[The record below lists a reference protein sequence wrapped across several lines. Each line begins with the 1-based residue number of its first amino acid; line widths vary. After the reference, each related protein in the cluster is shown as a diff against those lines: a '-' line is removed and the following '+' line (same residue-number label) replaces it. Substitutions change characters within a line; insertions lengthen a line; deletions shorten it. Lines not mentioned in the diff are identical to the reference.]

1 MKKAKL
7 LSILMPLFALGA
19 LSGCKPKEEEGPVY
33 SYDKTYHWVEGA
45 EADKARHD
53 YEDEPEKTV
62 LPTCAE
68 KGKTYELCKVCGYE
82 KETPKN
88 ALDHELIEDTEKS
101 VPSTCSVAGKKVEK
115 CKNCSF
121 TTTTDLEKT
130 SHTFGE
136 GVSKTDSASRQ
147 YKEYECSICHT
158 KTIKYSIKFNSFNS
172 TNAPSASDDGY
183 KLASS
188 AGKPTSWNVSLEA
201 GEYEV
206 YFSAKYSSTGVGYS
220 LDGRG
225 IAVKYNDTEVEF
237 DSSLTEEDLGLS
249 TTEYKEF
256 SFFKI
261 TATGGQDV
269 LSLENP
275 YYRFVFEG
283 AADITFVK
291 VAAKAQ

>member
-7 LSILMPLFALGA
+7 LSILMPLLTLGS
-19 LSGCKPKEEEGPVY
+19 LSACGPKEEPKTEY

-45 EADKARHD
+45 EADKAKHD
-53 YEDEPEKTV
+53 YQDEPEKTIQ
-62 LPTCAE
+62 PTCTE
-68 KGKTYELCKVCGYE
+68 KGKTFELCKVCGYE
-82 KETPKN
+82 KETPQN
-88 ALDHELIEDTEKS
+88 MLDHELVEDTAQGKAA
-101 VPSTCSVAGKKVEK
+101 TCSEKGKIVEK
-115 CKNCSF
+115 CKNCTF
-121 TTTTDLEKT
+121 TKTTDLEKT
-130 SHTFGE
+130 SHSFGE
-136 GVSKTDSASRQ
+136 GVSKTDSASRA
-147 YKEYECSICHT
+147 YKEFECSICHS
-158 KTIKYSIKFNSFNS
+158 KTIKYSVKFNSFNS

-188 AGKPTSWNVSLEA
+188 TGKPTTWNVSLEA

-206 YFSAKYSSTGVGYS
+206 YFSAKYSSTGAGYS

-225 IAVKYNDTEVEF
+225 IAVKYNNTEVEF

-249 TTEYKEF
+249 TDEYREF

-291 VAAKAQ
+291 VAA